1 MPENIDINKVQDVV
15 NNPNKYLNKFEEKKE
30 NIKKEIAEKLPPDL
44 KPYIEGNTGDIIL
57 FIFAMFILILFLKV
71 ISLAFRVILNIVGIA
86 SIIFIVYLLFKHFTG
101 NG

>member
-1 MPENIDINKVQDVV
+1 MPENIDTNKIYDVV
-15 NNPNKYLNKFEEKKE
+15 NHPDKYLNKFEEKKE

-44 KPYIEGNTGDIIL
+44 KPYMEGNTGDIVL

-71 ISLAFRVILNIVGIA
+71 INLALRIILNIVGIA
-86 SIIFIVYLLFKHFTG
+86 SIIFVVYLLFKHFTE